1 MEEVSLGDIYKK
13 IPLETRR
20 DMVNYNLRLFN
31 IHDPRVEKIFD
42 DPRFQTRR
50 ALHLL
55 KNIWDLQPNLSDI
68 EGAAYPFIESVRS
81 VRSTERR
88 TGLILGMF
96 RYLFQGGIKG
106 VDKALVEEFEKR
118 GCIKGIIP
126 EGGFMGPI
134 ELLKE
139 EGRQE
144 GLQKGLQEGQEGRAT
159 GRKGETCLTNAKER
173 ISHSFDF

>member
-1 MEEVSLGDIYKK
+1 M
-13 IPLETRR
+13 
-20 DMVNYNLRLFN
+20 
-31 IHDPRVEKIFD
+31 
-42 DPRFQTRR
+42 
-50 ALHLL
+50 L

-81 VRSTERR
+81 VNSTEKQ

-106 VDKALVEEFEKR
+106 VDKALVEEFQKR

-144 GLQKGLQEGQEGRAT
+144 GRQEEKEKLVLQMLKTEVRSEPSHGGS
-159 GRKGETCLTNAKER
+159 R
-173 ISHSFDF
+173 IYLCVSLYGKRFIYPTLVRMKAGSK